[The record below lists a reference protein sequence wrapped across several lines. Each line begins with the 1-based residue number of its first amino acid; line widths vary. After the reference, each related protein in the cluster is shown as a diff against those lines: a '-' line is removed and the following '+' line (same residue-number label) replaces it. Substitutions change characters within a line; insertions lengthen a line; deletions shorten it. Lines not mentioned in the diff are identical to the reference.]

1 MTMMLLILG
10 ISAFF
15 LPILLHLAIRLRL
28 GVSMLYAVLALT
40 VFHSWTQ
47 AHPALADGIFFALV
61 GLATLSWVVTIARKV
76 YDLIDGWRMNRAAA
90 KLLAERVRQAR
101 AAGEYSINADGLLR

>member
-1 MTMMLLILG
+1 MTMMFLIMG
-10 ISAFF
+10 IGTFL

-28 GVSMLYAVLALT
+28 GIPMLYAVLALT

-61 GLATLSWVVTIARKV
+61 GLVALSWVVTIARKI
-76 YDLIDGWRMNRAAA
+76 YDLIDGWRVERAAA
-90 KLLAERVRQAR
+90 RMLAGRVRQAQ
-101 AAGEYSINADGLLR
+101 AAGEYTVSVDGLLR

>member
-1 MTMMLLILG
+1 MMFLILG
-10 ISAFF
+10 IGAFF

-28 GVSMLYAVLALT
+28 GIPVLYAVLALT
-40 VFHSWTQ
+40 VFHSWYQ
-47 AHPALADGIFFALV
+47 ANPALGDAIFFMLV
-61 GLATLSWVVTIARKV
+61 GLVALSWLVTAARKL

-101 AAGEYSINADGLLR
+101 AAGEYSVSTDGFWR

>member
-1 MTMMLLILG
+1 MMFLILG
-10 ISAFF
+10 IGAFF

-28 GVSMLYAVLALT
+28 GIPVLYAVLALT

-61 GLATLSWVVTIARKV
+61 GLTALSWVVTAARKI
-76 YDLIDGWRMNRAAA
+76 YDVLEEWRGDRAAA
-90 KLLAERVRQAR
+90 QELADRVRQAR
-101 AAGEYSINADGLLR
+101 ATGEYSVSTDSLWR